1 MKLYAAIANCLNLLC
16 RQPNAEVHERIQARL
31 NRCIEALPNGS
42 GFDLKPEP
50 RQNEELNP
58 RAEYLIVGSYH
69 KMDEHGCYVGWVDFT
84 IRVYAVADLCQPWD
98 VDSLYEHPD
107 EETIDYVLDIYAEAL
122 NAEEPP
128 YEG

>member
-1 MKLYAAIANCLNLLC
+1 
-16 RQPNAEVHERIQARL
+16 
-31 NRCIEALPNGS
+31 
-42 GFDLKPEP
+42 
-50 RQNEELNP
+50 
-58 RAEYLIVGSYH
+58 
-69 KMDEHGCYVGWVDFT
+69 
-84 IRVYAVADLCQPWD
+84 VADLCQPWD